1 MLTIKE
7 MRSLLGLTQA
17 EFGAKYNIPTR
28 TIEDWERRAR
38 TPPQY
43 VLELLGRC
51 VLEDS
56 AKMITGRDEIM
67 APDNEE
73 IRGTNAEPGQKA
85 IETILL
91 DGKEDSFGIYQINRD
106 GAGREYLYES
116 TALLQKLKHKADGAD
131 YDLIYVSSLSE
142 TEIHSETEAL
152 DMIYERF
159 NLDLPEDFRGHSLSV
174 SDVVLMNREGKTKAW
189 YVDSIGF
196 TELPEFVQER
206 QDVVNLSRKEESKVA
221 DVAAARNPPQGKREQ
236 QKPHRR
242 R

>member
-17 EFGAKYNIPTR
+17 EFGAKYNIPIR
-28 TIEDWERRAR
+28 TIEDWERGVR

-51 VLEDS
+51 ALEDS

-73 IRGTNAEPGQKA
+73 IRGTNAEPGQKLM
-85 IETILL
+85 ETILL
-91 DGKEDSFGIYQINRD
+91 DGKGDSFGIYQINRD
-106 GAGREYLYES
+106 GVGREYIYEG
-116 TALLQKLKHKADGAD
+116 TALLQKLSHKVDGAD
-131 YDLIYVSSLSE
+131 YDLIYVCNLSE
-142 TEIHSETEAL
+142 TEIHSETEVL

-174 SDVVLMNREGKTKAW
+174 SDVILMNQEGKTKAW

-206 QDVVNLSRKEESKVA
+206 KDVVDLSRKAESKVTES
-221 DVAAARNPPQGKREQ
+221 VAAQNPPQEKREQ
-236 QKPHRR
+236 QKPHRGR
-242 R
+242 